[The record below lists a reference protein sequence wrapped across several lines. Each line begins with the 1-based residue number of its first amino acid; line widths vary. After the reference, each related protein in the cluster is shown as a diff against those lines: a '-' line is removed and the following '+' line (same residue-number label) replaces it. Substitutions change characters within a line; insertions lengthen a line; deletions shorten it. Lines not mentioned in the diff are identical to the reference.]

1 MLIFWTE
8 VGNLHVDDMVHR
20 SHKVTIVFH
29 GMRKAPPAEK
39 LALLEQVV
47 TEARKIPESGHSR
60 ILQ

>member
-8 VGNLHVDDMVHR
+8 VGNLHVDDLYR

-47 TEARKIPESGHSR
+47 TEARKIPEPGQPR